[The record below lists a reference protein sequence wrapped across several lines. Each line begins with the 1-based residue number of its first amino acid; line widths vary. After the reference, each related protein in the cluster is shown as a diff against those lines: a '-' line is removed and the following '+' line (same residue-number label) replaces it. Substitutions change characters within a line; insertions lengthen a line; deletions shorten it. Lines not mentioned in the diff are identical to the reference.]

1 MLGTQAKVPLRV
13 MVLAAVL
20 VLAAGDGVAMPGRG
34 PCGTDWND
42 QVTVT
47 GTVVISGEN
56 RR

>member
-1 MLGTQAKVPLRV
+1 MLDTQAKVPLRV

-42 QVTVT
+42 QVTIT